1 MYVFPV
7 ACAVAKPLLLI
18 VATLLLDELQVTASV
33 MSTVVPSS
41 NVPVAVNC
49 LVSLEVIE
57 LLVGVT
63 AIERKLATVMVT
75 LVDPLM
81 VADVAVTLAVPVAIP
96 VTRPLSET
104 VTTALSSEDQL
115 TEPLMFLV
123 LPSSY
128 VPVAVI
134 RLVLPTE
141 TEGVAGVTVMSFNVG
156 LTKNPLQLVWLMVAR
171 TSDTNPNNTRDTPVR
186 RTNASCSAAQ
196 L

>member
-1 MYVFPV
+1 
-7 ACAVAKPLLLI
+7 
-18 VATLLLDELQVTASV
+18 
-33 MSTVVPSS
+33 
-41 NVPVAVNC
+41 
-49 LVSLEVIE
+49 
-57 LLVGVT
+57 
-63 AIERKLATVMVT
+63 
-75 LVDPLM
+75 
-81 VADVAVTLAVPVAIP
+81 
-96 VTRPLSET
+96 

-156 LTKNPLQLVWLMVAR
+156 LTKNPLQLVRLMVAR
-171 TSDTNPNNTRDTPVR
+171 TSDTNPSNTRDTPIR

>member
-156 LTKNPLQLVWLMVAR
+156 LTKNPLQLVRLMVAR
-171 TSDTNPNNTRDTPVR
+171 TSDTNPSNTRDTPIR

>member
-156 LTKNPLQLVWLMVAR
+156 LTKNPLQLVRLMVAR
-171 TSDTNPNNTRDTPVR
+171 TSDTNPSNTRDTPTPPALQR
-186 RTNASCSAAQ
+186 NCE
-196 L
+196 